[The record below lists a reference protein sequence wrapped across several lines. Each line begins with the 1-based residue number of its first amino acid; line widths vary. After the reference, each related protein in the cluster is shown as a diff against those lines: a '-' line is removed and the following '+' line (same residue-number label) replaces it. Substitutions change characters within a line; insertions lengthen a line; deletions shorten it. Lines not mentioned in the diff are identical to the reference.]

1 MALNNNN
8 RMKPKLILTTL
19 GVLVATAMMT
29 HAQQSAEPAT
39 PAPAETPAAAPAEQP
54 AASPAPVVAEAT
66 PAPAAEATPATTEAA
81 APAAEAA
88 PAGGS
93 SGVIPLIVIDDTPLL
108 DAIRNLARQ
117 AGINLM
123 IDPKVAYGQV
133 GPDGKAAPQPTVSIR
148 WENITAEQ
156 AFNALLSN
164 YGLQAVDDPKVKITR
179 VTVKDPAAP
188 DPLVTQTIQ
197 LQYASPSNVL
207 AAVTASFTDKRS
219 KVVADTRTSQLVVV
233 STEKEL
239 NDVTNLV
246 AKLDSPTKQV
256 LIEARLVE
264 TTMNPKT
271 VKGIDWSGTLKAQ
284 NIKFG
289 NNALPGVAPT
299 PATTS
304 LDANGNPVTVPG
316 TPGSI
321 GGILSDPKLLMS
333 PSAGSFFSPATAFLN
348 ADGVSAVLSFLNNST
363 ESKILSSPR
372 TVTLDNDTAHIEV
385 GTEYPVINVTAGTAN
400 TTGGS
405 QIAYSNLTVRLD
417 VTPRISAND
426 YINLKVTPQVM
437 RLDSV
442 QKFEVGGQNFDV
454 PIFATRRIETSVMI
468 PSGNTLVMG
477 GLIQDNTTKA
487 NVKVP
492 ILGDLPGLGLLFRQ
506 DSKSREKQN
515 LIVFITPTIIQ
526 DQDFQPTKSTYLKT
540 PMPNDDS
547 GEPDWSAWDSGKP
560 YDWSKRD
567 GSTVK

>member
-66 PAPAAEATPATTEAA
+66 PAPAAETAAPATAA
-81 APAAEAA
+81 APAATEAA
-88 PAGGS
+88 AAPTGGS

-246 AKLDSPTKQV
+246 ARLDTRTKQV

-264 TTMNPKT
+264 TSMNPST
-271 VKGIDWSGTLKAQ
+271 VKGIDWSGTLKGQ
-284 NIKFG
+284 NVSFG
-289 NNALPGVAPT
+289 NNRQFGPVNSASEQAPL
-299 PATTS
+299 AS
-304 LDANGNPVTVPG
+304 DYSKVILG
-316 TPGSI
+316 TMG
-321 GGILSDPKLLMS
+321 
-333 PSAGSFFSPATAFLN
+333 SPATAFLN
-348 ADGVSAVLSFLNNST
+348 ADGVNAVLSFLNNDT

-385 GTEYPVINVTAGTAN
+385 GTEYPIINVTAGTAN

-426 YINLKVTPQVM
+426 FINLKVSPRVM

-442 QKFEVGGQNFDV
+442 QKFNVGGQGFDV
-454 PIFATRRIETSVMI
+454 PIFATRTLETSVMI

-477 GLIQDNTTKA
+477 GLIQDNTSTG

-492 ILGDLPGLGLLFRQ
+492 VLGDIPGLGLLFRQ
-506 DSKSREKQN
+506 DKKSREKGN
-515 LIVFITPTIIQ
+515 LIVFITPTIVQ
-526 DQDFQPTKSTYLKT
+526 DEDFQPTKTTYLKT
-540 PMPNDDS
+540 AMPNDDS